1 MKKILIVEDDEK
13 LRKNLKELLDA
24 SGYEALVLENFKD
37 SLKSILESDANL
49 ILLDINIP
57 YINGEVLIRE
67 IRKESNVPIIM
78 VTSRDSETDEALSI
92 SFGADDYITK
102 PYNPNILLL
111 RIGAVLKR
119 SETTSIIVTYKDLKI
134 NMQKGTI
141 TKGDIELILTKN
153 EMIIFNYLLNHQNK
167 IVTRDELMTDLW
179 SNNEYIN
186 DNALTVNV
194 SRLRSKLKEVGYEN
208 IIETRKKVG
217 YILS

>member
-37 SLKSILESDANL
+37 SLKSILESNANL

-78 VTSRDSETDEALSI
+78 ITSRDSETDEALSI

-119 SETTSIIVTYKDLKI
+119 SETTPIIVTYKDLKI